1 MQLAQAPAKNAQ
13 KTTRIQWDLQKVV
26 IYRRVSTDEQGNSG
40 LGLEAQDS
48 QCLNVV
54 RSLGLSVAGNI
65 SEVVSGKIDPRERDG
80 FLEALAICQ
89 SEGARL
95 MVAKLDRLSR
105 EVYHVSGYCDK
116 YFYGPMTPDL
126 ITADSPTASMLEIR
140 LKSVIAQEER
150 EMISARTKAAL
161 QARKERGAA
170 PNGETGRSNATA
182 KKREATKDA
191 IARAEDLR
199 AAGLGYKRIADTLNA
214 EGLTTSTGGKWY
226 PMGIRSRLSTIGR
239 C

>member
-1 MQLAQAPAKNAQ
+1 MQLAQSPTKTAQ

-54 RSLGLSVAGNI
+54 RSLGLSIVGNI
-65 SEVVSGKIDPRERDG
+65 AEVASGAIDPRDRDG
-80 FLEALAICQ
+80 FHEALAICQ
-89 SEGARL
+89 AEGARL
-95 MVAKLDRLSR
+95 MIAKLDRLSR
-105 EVYHVSGYCDK
+105 ETYHVTGYVDK
-116 YFYGPMTPDL
+116 YWYKAMTPDL
-126 ITADSPTASMLEIR
+126 IVADSPNASMLEIR
-140 LKSVIAQEER
+140 IRAVVAQEER
-150 EMISARTKAAL
+150 EMIKARTKAAL
-161 QARKERGAA
+161 QARKDRGAP
-170 PNGETGRSNATA
+170 PNGEVGRSNATA

-226 PMGIRSRLSTIGR
+226 PMGIRSRLLNQ
-239 C
+239 